1 MLKTLEM
8 QNFSMYLLVFFAV
21 ARYVWS
27 NVKSSSETVFKQLP
41 HDEGQHTRDVGK
53 SSAEPQFVWDLSC
66 AVATKPLI
74 PQFVFTEY
82 SSHPIHV
89 TFQSKTSSTLP
100 NNITGEHVWVCCL
113 VSTESE

>member
-8 QNFSMYLLVFFAV
+8 QKFSTYLFAV

-27 NVKSSSETVFKQLP
+27 NAKRSSETVFKQLP
-41 HDEGQHTRDVGK
+41 RDEGQHTRDVGK